1 MGRMGW
7 LENWEIEA
15 FNWIEWNT
23 SSTGSKTGKFMF
35 LIEWNTCAGSKTGI
49 LNPTDLLHI
58 LATK

>member
-15 FNWIEWNT
+15 LNWIEWNT
-23 SSTGSKTGKFMF
+23 SSTGS
-35 LIEWNTCAGSKTGI
+35 ETGI
-49 LNPTDLLHI
+49 LNPADLLHI

>member
-15 FNWIEWNT
+15 LNWIEWNT
-23 SSTGSKTGKFMF
+23 SSTGSKTGK
-35 LIEWNTCAGSKTGI
+35 LNACAGSKTGI
-49 LNPTDLLHI
+49 LNPADLLHI